1 MEFSPNIVG
10 FACQWCTYAGAD
22 LAGNL
27 RCKYPPTVKLIKVPC
42 SGRVKPEYV
51 LKAFAQGADGVLVG
65 GCHFGDCHYKDG
77 NYKTKNRMDMLKI
90 MLEEFG
96 FDPRRFRREWISG
109 AEGKKFADVITEF
122 TRELQE
128 IGPNN
133 MLRDYTPDSE
143 IEEVADNG

>member
-1 MEFSPNIVG
+1 MEFVPNIIG

-51 LKAFAQGADGVLVG
+51 MQALAQGADGVLVG

-77 NYKTKNRMDMLKI
+77 NHKTKNRMDMLKS
-90 MLEEFG
+90 MLGDLG

-109 AEGKKFADVITEF
+109 AEGKKFAEVITDF
-122 TRELQE
+122 TKELIE
-128 IGPNN
+128 LGPNPLKGGEN
-133 MLRDYTPDSE
+133 
-143 IEEVADNG
+143 NG

>member
-1 MEFSPNIVG
+1 MEFVPNIIG

-51 LKAFAQGADGVLVG
+51 MEAFAHGADGVLVG

-77 NYKTKNRMDMLKI
+77 NHKTKNRMDMLKQ
-90 MLEEFG
+90 MLIDLG
-96 FDPRRFRREWISG
+96 FDQRRFRREWISG
-109 AEGKKFADVITEF
+109 AEGKKFAEVITDF
-122 TRELQE
+122 TAELTE
-128 IGPNN
+128 LGPNP
-133 MLRDYTPDSE
+133 LKKGE
-143 IEEVADNG
+143 K

>member
-1 MEFSPNIVG
+1 MEFVPNIVG

-51 LKAFAQGADGVLVG
+51 MEALAHGADGVLVG

-77 NYKTKNRMDMLKI
+77 NHKTKNRMDMLKK
-90 MLEEFG
+90 MLG
-96 FDPRRFRREWISG
+96 DMGVDQRRFRRDWISG
-109 AEGKKFADVITEF
+109 AEGKKFAQVITDF
-122 TRELQE
+122 TAELAE
-128 IGPNN
+128 LGPNP
-133 MLRDYTPDSE
+133 LKKGE
-143 IEEVADNG
+143 

>member
-27 RCKYPPTVKLIKVPC
+27 RCKYPPTVKLIRVPC

-65 GCHFGDCHYKDG
+65 GCHFGDCHYRDG
-77 NYKTKNRMDMLKI
+77 NYKTKNRMDMLKV

-96 FDPRRFRREWISG
+96 
-109 AEGKKFADVITEF
+109 
-122 TRELQE
+122 
-128 IGPNN
+128 
-133 MLRDYTPDSE
+133 
-143 IEEVADNG
+143 

>member
-1 MEFSPNIVG
+1 MEFVPNIIG

-51 LKAFAQGADGVLVG
+51 MQAFAQGADGVLVG

-77 NYKTKNRMDMLKI
+77 NHKTRNRMDMLKS
-90 MLEEFG
+90 MLGDLG

-109 AEGKKFADVITEF
+109 AEGKKFAEVVTDF
-122 TRELQE
+122 TRELVE
-128 IGPNN
+128 LGPNPLKEGEN
-133 MLRDYTPDSE
+133 
-143 IEEVADNG
+143 NG

>member
-1 MEFSPNIVG
+1 MSFSPNIVG

-51 LKAFAQGADGVLVG
+51 LQALAQGADGVLVG

-77 NYKTKNRMDMLKI
+77 NYKTKNRMDLLSKLIADM
-90 MLEEFG
+90 G
-96 FDPRRFRREWISG
+96 FDPRRLRLEWISG
-109 AEGKKFADVITEF
+109 AEGQKFAKVITEF
-122 TRELQE
+122 TEEL
-128 IGPNN
+128 IALGPNP
-133 MLRDYTPDSE
+133 LKK
-143 IEEVADNG
+143 EEELINE